1 MTRFFFLLAA
11 LPYFA
16 GSAAAHPAILPD
28 SSVVVRPDTAA
39 SDRTVYLRVD
49 EPPRFQGGDVLA
61 FRDWVFRHLCFGG
74 EMFREG
80 VEARLVVSF
89 VVGRQG
95 AVEEP
100 EVVSSTDERCSAEV
114 LRVLA
119 SAPRWTPGRLDSLAA
134 GLSDGIPLEEDV
146 AGELEQMPLFQGGDL
161 QSFRKWVMEN
171 LKYPREALEDEVEDD
186 IVVTFIV
193 EKDGTLSDIVVEQ
206 GKNLSL
212 IREVGRV
219 LTLSPKWEPGRL
231 GNGEPVRVRYT
242 LPLIFRLDRTR
253 PAGQPVRPSVPG
265 REVRVGVDDYSRF

>member
-80 VEARLVVSF
+80 VEARLIVSF

-119 SAPRWTPGRLDSLAA
+119 SAPRWTPGRLGDVAVRTKLVMPVNIQLAVPTAADSLAA
-134 GLSDGIPLEEDV
+134 GWNSVGGGCSRGTGTDAAISGRGSAKFP
-146 AGELEQMPLFQGGDL
+146 QMGD
-161 QSFRKWVMEN
+161 
-171 LKYPREALEDEVEDD
+171 
-186 IVVTFIV
+186 
-193 EKDGTLSDIVVEQ
+193 
-206 GKNLSL
+206 
-212 IREVGRV
+212 
-219 LTLSPKWEPGRL
+219 
-231 GNGEPVRVRYT
+231 GEPE
-242 LPLIFRLDRTR
+242 I
-253 PAGQPVRPSVPG
+253 SPG
-265 REVRVGVDDYSRF
+265 GARG